1 VERALAAGA
10 SKPPAVADG
19 IVLRRALF
27 ERLQRAGRVVAI
39 SAPAGSGKTLLV
51 RSWIC
56 EAGLAD
62 AAAWVSV
69 RHKERDP
76 QRFWISVVDALH
88 GTATPVRGLTA
99 APSLDGGA
107 IVERL
112 LEDLASLEDRVWLV
126 IDDLHELHSPEAL
139 SQLELLLMRAPAA
152 LRFVVSSRHDLGL
165 GLHRLR
171 LEAELTEIRAA
182 DLRFTLDE
190 ACALLD
196 AAGLELSDTA
206 PALLHGRTE
215 GWAAG
220 LRLAALSLAGHPDP
234 ESLAAEFS
242 GSDRTVADYL
252 VAEVLDRQPEEVKQL
267 LLRTSVLDRI
277 SGPLADALTEGSGAE
292 RILQELEEANA
303 FVVSLDARR
312 TWFRCHNLFADLLQ
326 LALRRTA
333 PDDVTALHAV
343 AAEWYAEHGY
353 VVEAI
358 RHAQAAEQWSMARGL
373 LFEHWVGLVLDG
385 QSATA
390 HGLLRA
396 FPPRAVAGDAE
407 LTALAAADALVH
419 GSPHEVERR
428 LTLATRR
435 TASLPADRRT
445 RFEVFLAVVR
455 LALARRR
462 GDQAA
467 VEEEAGRLLAPADA
481 AEALQLE
488 FGDDLRAWALINLGI
503 AELSSSR
510 LDDAER
516 HVDEGTDLAHRIERP
531 YLEMTG
537 LAHGTL
543 LLIHRSSELAVQ
555 RGLQA
560 VELAERHGWADDP
573 AVGVAYAML
582 GGAMLARGRL
592 AEAARW
598 LGRAERALRVEDVP
612 AANLALHDARGLL
625 ELASGRYEEALLS
638 FRRAE
643 RLSACVVPGAPAVVR
658 SHTLQTLVMMG
669 NLDRAAAVLADLDD
683 HDREAMVIPVAML
696 RLARHDPHAATVA
709 LAPVLGGSAPFTGWM
724 VEAFLLEAIA
734 RDALCDAGAAA
745 SALERALD
753 LAEPDSILYPF
764 LLHPAPGHLERHRG
778 RTAHAGLTS
787 QLLDLLA
794 GAEPSAR
801 RAPVR
806 LREPLTKSE
815 LRVLRYLPTNLTQ
828 PEIAAELY
836 LSVNTVNTHIRHLY
850 TKLGTHRRGEA
861 VERARA
867 LGLLAP
873 SARRS

>member
-1 VERALAAGA
+1 ME
-10 SKPPAVADG
+10 DG
-19 IVLRRALF
+19 IVFRPALF
-27 ERLQRAGRVVAI
+27 ERLQQAARVVAI

-56 EAGLAD
+56 EAGLAN

-69 RHKERDP
+69 RRKERDP
-76 QRFWISVVDALH
+76 QRFWISVVDALRS
-88 GTATPVRGLTA
+88 TATPVRGFTA

-112 LEDLASLEDRVWLV
+112 LEDLASLEGRVWLV
-126 IDDLHELHSPEAL
+126 IDDLHELHSAEAL
-139 SQLELLLMRAPAA
+139 SQLELLLMRAPAE

-190 ACALLD
+190 ASALLD
-196 AAGLELSDTA
+196 AAGLELPDKA
-206 PALLHGRTE
+206 PALLHERTE

-252 VAEVLDRQPEEVKQL
+252 LAEVLDRQPEEVKRL
-267 LLRTSVLDRI
+267 LLRTSVLERI
-277 SGPLADALTEGSGAE
+277 SGPLADALTEGAGAE

-303 FVVSLDARR
+303 FVVSLDPRR
-312 TWFRCHNLFADLLQ
+312 TWFRYHNLFADLLQ

-333 PDDVTALHAV
+333 PDDVMALHAV

-353 VVEAI
+353 VVEAV
-358 RHAQAAEQWSMARGL
+358 RHAQAAEQWTLAGGL

-390 HGLLRA
+390 HGLLTA
-396 FPPRAVAGDAE
+396 FPASAVAADAE
-407 LTALAAADALVH
+407 LTALTAADALVH
-419 GSPHEVERR
+419 GSLHEVERR
-428 LTLATRR
+428 LTLAVRR
-435 TASLPADRRT
+435 SASLPADRRT

-455 LALARRR
+455 LSLARQH

-467 VEEEAGRLLAPADA
+467 VEEEAERLLSPAKA
-481 AEALQLE
+481 AESLQLE
-488 FGDDLRAWALINLGI
+488 IGDDLRAWALINLGI
-503 AELSSSR
+503 AELLSSR

-516 HVDEGTDLAHRIERP
+516 HVDEGIDLAHRIERP

-543 LLIHRSSELAVQ
+543 LLIYRSYELAVQ

-560 VELAERHGWADDP
+560 VELAERHGWGEDP
-573 AVGVAYAML
+573 AVGVAYTML

-592 AEAARW
+592 EEADRW
-598 LGRAERALRVEDVP
+598 LGRAERALQVESEPVV
-612 AANLALHDARGLL
+612 NLALHDARGLL
-625 ELASGRYEEALLS
+625 ELASGDYEEALVS
-638 FRRAE
+638 FRKAE
-643 RLSACVVPGAPAVVR
+643 RLSARVVPDATTVMR
-658 SHTLQTLVMMG
+658 SHTLQTLVKMG
-669 NLDRAAAVLADLDD
+669 NLDGAAAVLAELDE
-683 HDREAMVIPVAML
+683 HEREPMVIPVAML

-709 LAPVLGGSAPFTGWM
+709 LAPVLDGSAPFAGWM

-734 RDALCDAGAAA
+734 HDALRDAGAAA
-745 SALERALD
+745 RSLERALD
-753 LAEPDSILYPF
+753 LAERDSTLYPF
-764 LLHPAPGHLERHRG
+764 LLHPAPGQLERHRG
-778 RTAHAGLTS
+778 ETAHAALAS
-787 QLLDLLA
+787 EILDLLA
-794 GAEPSAR
+794 GAMPSEQREPD
-801 RAPVR
+801 R

-836 LSVNTVNTHIRHLY
+836 LSVNTVNTHISHLY

-867 LGLLAP
+867 VGLLAP
-873 SARRS
+873 ASRRS

>member
-1 VERALAAGA
+1 VESAVSPGA
-10 SKPPAVADG
+10 SKPVVAADG

-39 SAPAGSGKTLLV
+39 SGPAGSGKSLLV
-51 RSWIC
+51 RSWIS
-56 EAGLAD
+56 EAGLAN

-88 GTATPVRGLTA
+88 STATPVRGLTA
-99 APSLDGGA
+99 APSLDGEA

-112 LEDLASLEDRVWLV
+112 LEDLASLQDRVWLV
-126 IDDLHELHSPEAL
+126 IDDLHELHSTEAL
-139 SQLELLLMRAPAA
+139 SQLELLLMRAPEE

-190 ACALLD
+190 ACTLLH
-196 AAGLELSDTA
+196 AAGLELTDKA

-242 GSDRTVADYL
+242 GSNRTVADYL
-252 VAEVLDRQPEEVKQL
+252 VAEVLDRQPEEVRRL

-277 SGPLADALTEGSGAE
+277 SGPLADALTEGSGGE

-303 FVVSLDARR
+303 FVVSLDAHR
-312 TWFRCHNLFADLLQ
+312 TWFRCHNLFADLLR

-333 PDDVTALHAV
+333 PDDVAALHAV
-343 AAEWYAEHGY
+343 AADWYAEHGD

-358 RHAQAAEQWSMARGL
+358 RHAEAAEEWSLAGGL

-385 QSATA
+385 QGATA

-396 FPPRAVAGDAE
+396 FPPRAVAADAE

-428 LTLATRR
+428 LTLATRG
-435 TASLPADRRT
+435 AGALPSDRQT

-455 LALARRR
+455 LSLARRR

-467 VEEEAGRLLAPADA
+467 VEKEAVGLLAPADA
-481 AEALQLE
+481 AGALRLE

-516 HVDEGTDLAHRIERP
+516 HVDEGIDLAHRIERP

-543 LLIHRSSELAVQ
+543 LLIHRSYELAMQ

-560 VELAERHGWADDP
+560 VELAERHGWAEDP

-582 GGAMLARGRL
+582 GAATLARGRL
-592 AEAARW
+592 AEADRW
-598 LGRAERALRVEDVP
+598 LGRAEHALHVEDVP
-612 AANLALHDARGLL
+612 ASRLAMYDARGLL
-625 ELASGRYEEALLS
+625 DLASGRCEEALLS
-638 FRRAE
+638 FRQAE
-643 RLSACVVPGAPAVVR
+643 RFTGGVVPDAPALVR
-658 SHTLQTLVMMG
+658 SHVLQTLVRMG
-669 NLDRAAAVLADLDD
+669 DLDRAGAVLAGLDG
-683 HDREAMVIPVAML
+683 HERVAMVIPVAML
-696 RLARHDPHAATVA
+696 RLANHDPHGATVA
-709 LAPVLGGSAPFTGWM
+709 LAPVLDGTAPFTGWM

-734 RDALCDAGAAA
+734 RDALRDSSGAQ
-745 SALERALD
+745 ALERALD
-753 LAEPDSILYPF
+753 LAEPDSILFPF
-764 LLHPAPGHLERHRG
+764 LLHPAPGQLERHRQQ
-778 RTAHAGLTS
+778 TAHAGLTS
-787 QLLDLLA
+787 EILDVMT

-801 RAPVR
+801 RPPVR
-806 LREPLTKSE
+806 LREPLTRSE

-836 LSVNTVNTHIRHLY
+836 LSVNTVNTHISHLY

-867 LGLLAP
+867 VGLLAP
-873 SARRS
+873 SSRTS

>member
-1 VERALAAGA
+1 
-10 SKPPAVADG
+10 VADG

-27 ERLQRAGRVVAI
+27 DKLERAGRVVAI

-51 RSWIC
+51 RSWMC
-56 EAGLAD
+56 EVGLAH

-69 RHKERDP
+69 PQKERDP
-76 QRFWISVVDALH
+76 QRFWISVVNALRRID
-88 GTATPVRGLTA
+88 TPVRELTA

-112 LEDLASLEDRVWLV
+112 LEDLASLENRIWLV

-139 SQLELLLMRAPAA
+139 SQLELLLMRAPED

-171 LEAELTEIRAA
+171 LEAEVTEIRAT
-182 DLRFTLDE
+182 DLRFSVDE
-190 ACALLD
+190 ACTLLD
-196 AAGLELSDTA
+196 AAGLRLSDKA
-206 PALLHGRTE
+206 PVLLHERTE

-234 ESLAAEFS
+234 DSLAAEFS

-252 VAEVLDRQPEEVKQL
+252 GAEVLDRLPEEVKRL

-277 SGPLADALTEGSGAE
+277 SGPLADALTNGSGAE
-292 RILQELEEANA
+292 RILQELEAANA
-303 FVVSLDARR
+303 FVVSLDASR
-312 TWFRCHNLFADLLQ
+312 TWFRCHNLFVDLLR

-333 PDDVTALHAV
+333 PDDVAALHAV
-343 AAEWYAEHGY
+343 AAEWHAEHGD

-358 RHAQAAEQWSMARGL
+358 RHAQKAERWRLAAGL
-373 LFEHWVGLVLDG
+373 LFDDWVGLVLDG

-390 HGLLRA
+390 HELLRV
-396 FPPRAVAGDAE
+396 FPARAVAADAE

-419 GSPHEVERR
+419 GSPLEVDRR
-428 LTLATRR
+428 LTLATR
-435 TASLPADRRT
+435 AASSLPAHRRA
-445 RFEVFLAVVR
+445 RFEVFLAVIR
-455 LALARRR
+455 LSLARRR

-467 VEEEAGRLLAPADA
+467 VEAEAGLLLAPPSA
-481 AEALQLE
+481 AEALPLE

-503 AELSSSR
+503 AELLSGR

-516 HVDEGTDLAHRIERP
+516 HVDQGIELAQLIERP

-537 LAHGTL
+537 LAHSTL
-543 LLIHRSSELAVQ
+543 LVIHRSSELTVERA
-555 RGLQA
+555 LQA

-573 AVGVAYAML
+573 AVGVAYAMC

-592 AEAARW
+592 AEADRW
-598 LGRAERALRVEDVP
+598 LGRAEHALQVEDVP

-625 ELASGRYEEALLS
+625 ELANGGYEAALRS
-638 FRRAE
+638 FRKAE
-643 RLSACVVPGAPAVVR
+643 RFSGSVPRGAPAGVR
-658 SHTLQTLVMMG
+658 SHTLQTLVRMG
-669 NLDRAAAVLADLDD
+669 DLDRADAALAALDAEE
-683 HDREAMVIPVAML
+683 REAMVLPVAML
-696 RLARHDPHAATVA
+696 RLARHDPYGASGV
-709 LAPVLGGSAPFTGWM
+709 LAPVLDGSAPFTGGL

-734 RDALCDAGAAA
+734 RDALGDAGDAAQ
-745 SALERALD
+745 ALERALD

-764 LLHPAPGHLERHRG
+764 LLHPVPGRLARHRG
-778 RTAHAGLTS
+778 RTAHAGLTA

-794 GAEPSAR
+794 GSEPSVR
-801 RAPVR
+801 HVTVR
-806 LREPLTKSE
+806 LSEPLTKSE

-836 LSVNTVNTHIRHLY
+836 LSVNTVNTHISHLY

-867 LGLLAP
+867 AGLLAP
-873 SARRS
+873 PSRKS

>member
-10 SKPPAVADG
+10 SRPASVTDG

-27 ERLQRAGRVVAI
+27 ERLQRAARVVAI

-56 EAGLAD
+56 EAGLAN

-76 QRFWISVVDALH
+76 QRFWISVVDALRS
-88 GTATPVRGLTA
+88 TATPVRGLTA

-139 SQLELLLMRAPAA
+139 SQLELLLMRAPAE

-190 ACALLD
+190 ACSLLQ
-196 AAGLELSDTA
+196 AAGLELSEPA
-206 PALLHGRTE
+206 PALLNRRTE

-252 VAEVLDRQPEEVKQL
+252 LAEVLDRQPEDVKRL
-267 LLRTSVLDRI
+267 LLRTSVLERV
-277 SGPLADALTEGSGAE
+277 SGPLADALTESSGGE

-312 TWFRCHNLFADLLQ
+312 TWFRYHNLFADLLQ

-343 AAEWYAEHGY
+343 AAAWYADHGY
-353 VVEAI
+353 VVEAV
-358 RHAQAAEQWSMARGL
+358 RHAQASEQWSLAGGL

-390 HGLLRA
+390 HGLLAA
-396 FPPRAVAGDAE
+396 FPPSAVAADAE
-407 LTALAAADALVH
+407 LTALTAADALVH

-428 LTLATRR
+428 LNLATRR
-435 TASLPADRRT
+435 AASLPADRRT

-455 LALARRR
+455 LSLARQQ

-467 VEEEAGRLLAPADA
+467 VEQEAERLLSPAKA

-503 AELSSSR
+503 AELVSSR

-516 HVDEGTDLAHRIERP
+516 HVDEGIDLAHRIERP

-543 LLIHRSSELAVQ
+543 LLIYRSYELAVQ

-560 VELAERHGWADDP
+560 VELAERHGWAEDP
-573 AVGVAYAML
+573 AVGVAYTML

-592 AEAARW
+592 EEADRW
-598 LGRAERALRVEDVP
+598 LGRAERALHVEAEPV
-612 AANLALHDARGLL
+612 ANLALHDSRGLL
-625 ELASGRYEEALLS
+625 GLASGRYEEALVS
-638 FRRAE
+638 FRKAE
-643 RLSACVVPGAPAVVR
+643 RLSTRVVPGARTVMR
-658 SHTLQTLVMMG
+658 SHTLQTLVKMG
-669 NLDRAAAVLADLDD
+669 NLDGAAALLADLDE
-683 HDREAMVIPVAML
+683 HEREPMVIPVAML
-696 RLARHDPHAATVA
+696 RLARHDPHAATVV
-709 LAPVLGGSAPFTGWM
+709 LAPVLDGSAPFAGWM

-734 RDALCDAGAAA
+734 HDALGDAGAAA
-745 SALERALD
+745 RALERALD
-753 LAEPDSILYPF
+753 LAERDSILYPF
-764 LLHPAPGHLERHRG
+764 LLHPAPGQLERHRG
-778 RTAHAGLTS
+778 QTAHAALAS
-787 QLLDLLA
+787 EILDLLA
-794 GAEPSAR
+794 GARPSERREPE
-801 RAPVR
+801 R

-836 LSVNTVNTHIRHLY
+836 LSVNTVNTHISHLY

-867 LGLLAP
+867 AGLLAP
-873 SARRS
+873 ASRRS